1 MLNYNA
7 VHMKH
12 IYVCVYMY
20 ACMSY
25 KSQKMKKTD
34 IKMNCERIKVLNY
47 LYLKKK
53 KKRTIAPEQWLEGK
67 PTL

>member
-34 IKMNCERIKVLNY
+34 NAKC
-47 LYLKKK
+47 
-53 KKRTIAPEQWLEGK
+53 
-67 PTL
+67 

>member
-12 IYVCVYMY
+12 ICVCVYIYIY

-47 LYLKKK
+47 
-53 KKRTIAPEQWLEGK
+53 
-67 PTL
+67 